1 MFALPP
7 RGPFTWWQ
15 QSTFGKASLLGN
27 RHFSPVTKTTKESYF
42 DM

>member
-7 RGPFTWWQ
+7 RRPFTWWQ
-15 QSTFGKASLLGN
+15 QSTFDDN
-27 RHFSPVTKTTKESYF
+27 DFSPVTKTCKELHF